1 MAVLALGMHG
11 AAPVVASGTVIV
23 TLITCF
29 IIAKANNVYTGG
41 LSWPYFSDLGR
52 DSPGYYVFCV
62 GNTIVALAL
71 CATWYFNYQFQ
82 ISALRIPTLLG
93 HISPFV
99 GWTVRVCTAIGII
112 STIGLPIL
120 AFFSTASYPS
130 LHNNAAYWFFLLET
144 IAIFL
149 NTVVSYRLV
158 KSAKVPDITAGE
170 IPVICDFE
178 DIDADAKLYSM
189 RRTLRIQAI
198 SSSFF
203 FVAFLL
209 YLPIGLSIVQPF
221 KRLTID
227 QCLKRD
233 LGVAYCSVTMRY
245 DEVQTK
251 LWNYEDDY
259 TASQIRAAAQ
269 LSCIVTLV
277 GYSIS
282 FLTHNTESLSKDQQR
297 VATFEASTGMQTNN
311 THFCAIP
318 LLMSPAE
325 RPSDIL
331 ESTDFVSEC

>member
-1 MAVLALGMHG
+1 MGVLAHR
-11 AAPVVASGTVIV
+11 AAPLVASGTVVV
-23 TLITCF
+23 TLITCL

-41 LSWPYFSDLGR
+41 LTWPYFSDLGR

-71 CATWYFNYQFQ
+71 CATWYFNFKFQ
-82 ISALRIPTLLG
+82 SSALRIPTLLG
-93 HISPFV
+93 HISRFV
-99 GWTVRVCTAIGII
+99 GWAARGCAAIGII

-144 IAIFL
+144 IAVFL
-149 NTVVSYRLV
+149 NTFVSYRLV

-178 DIDADAKLYSM
+178 DIDADTKLYGM
-189 RRTLRIQAI
+189 RRTLRVQAI

-209 YLPIGLSIVQPF
+209 YLPIGLSVVQPF
-221 KRLTID
+221 KRLTII
-227 QCLKRD
+227 QCLERD
-233 LGVAYCSVTMRY
+233 LGAAYCSETMRF
-245 DEVQTK
+245 DDVHTN

-259 TASQIRAAAQ
+259 SAMQMRAAAQ
-269 LSCIVTLV
+269 LGCILTLV

-282 FLTHNTESLSKDQQR
+282 FLTHNVESLSKHRER

-325 RPSDIL
+325 RLSGIR
-331 ESTDFVSEC
+331 ESTDFISEC

>member
-1 MAVLALGMHG
+1 MHG

-149 NTVVSYRLV
+149 NVLQNHSNLSWCKTHFSCFEQTVVSYRLV

-227 QCLKRD
+227 QVRKQILICH
-233 LGVAYCSVTMRY
+233 CS
-245 DEVQTK
+245 
-251 LWNYEDDY
+251 
-259 TASQIRAAAQ
+259 
-269 LSCIVTLV
+269 
-277 GYSIS
+277 G
-282 FLTHNTESLSKDQQR
+282 
-297 VATFEASTGMQTNN
+297 
-311 THFCAIP
+311 
-318 LLMSPAE
+318 
-325 RPSDIL
+325 
-331 ESTDFVSEC
+331 